1 MYTFNFNLGGG
12 QNTPANHDFE
22 PIVTAIKHLVEDWH
36 SFYNLYKKFAPPPVE
51 NQIQIQEWFNEI
63 RDKLDELIELYNA
76 IPNSPELADIRTDND
91 AEELLKHFAELNNL
105 FSMPKKDTDE
115 LMYN

>member
-1 MYTFNFNLGGG
+1 MYTFNLNLGGG
-12 QNTPANHDFE
+12 PNNPPTHDFE
-22 PIVTAIKHLVEDWH
+22 PIILALKHLVEDWH

-63 RDKLDELIELYNA
+63 KDKLSELIELYNA
-76 IPNSPELADIRTDND
+76 IPNSPELEDIRTDNE
-91 AEELLKHFAELNNL
+91 AEEILKQFAALNNL
-105 FSMPKKDTDE
+105 FNTPNKDSDE